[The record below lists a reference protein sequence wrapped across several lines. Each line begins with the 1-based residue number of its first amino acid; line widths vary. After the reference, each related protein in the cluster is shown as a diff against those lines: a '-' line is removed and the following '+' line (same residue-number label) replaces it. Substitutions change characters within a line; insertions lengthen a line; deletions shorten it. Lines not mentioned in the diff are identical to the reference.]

1 MSEGSMDDAD
11 REAVER
17 FVSVS
22 ERRLSREA
30 ERSLWL
36 NRAVVTELESDADR
50 VLGIARRN
58 LERMR
63 GREGWGRNPWL
74 VRWRIV
80 LDSGVDAVIEV
91 LLSRDPEAV
100 ELRQNTPFAGVLPQ
114 EDRERL
120 LAGFGRYWTRV
131 NKRSSE
137 STEASVEA

>member
-1 MSEGSMDDAD
+1 M
-11 REAVER
+11 
-17 FVSVS
+17 S

-36 NRAVVTELESDADR
+36 NRAVVAELESDADR
-50 VLGIARRN
+50 VLGTARRN

-63 GREGWGRNPWL
+63 GREGWGHNPWF

-100 ELRQNTPFAGVLPQ
+100 ELRQNTPFAGVLAQ

-120 LAGFGRYWTRV
+120 LAEFGRYWARV
-131 NKRSSE
+131 NKRSAE
-137 STEASVEA
+137 PTETSVEG

>member
-1 MSEGSMDDAD
+1 MSEGSVDDAD

-36 NRAVVTELESDADR
+36 NRAVVAELESDADR
-50 VLGIARRN
+50 VLGLAHRN

-63 GREGWGRNPWL
+63 GRAGWGHNPWF
-74 VRWRIV
+74 VRWGIV

-120 LAGFGRYWTRV
+120 LAEFGRYWARV
-131 NKRSSE
+131 NKRSAE
-137 STEASVEA
+137 TDRG